1 MRGVIQSKT
10 YYHLIIKNKK
20 QVMKTLKFK
29 ALRNVV
35 RLREYCSTA
44 DGECTL
50 TRIFTFASVSEL
62 LIAILLI
69 FG

>member
-1 MRGVIQSKT
+1 
-10 YYHLIIKNKK
+10 
-20 QVMKTLKFK
+20 MKTLKFK

-50 TRIFTFASVSEL
+50 TRIFTVASVSEF